1 VIVAPAVVPA
11 AEAWDDPAEITADAH
26 VRVQLPAVVDMV
38 IAAATV
44 LSEAEVVVVMVI
56 AAGVPVVAMVIV
68 VAVVVVMVGS
78 AVRWVPV
85 PMVLIVAR
93 VARVVRAVRVALDSV
108 LRSAAGK
115 ACEDY
120 RF

>member
-1 VIVAPAVVPA
+1 VVPA
-11 AEAWDDPAEITADAH
+11 AEAWDDPAEVTADAH
-26 VRVQLPAVVDMV
+26 ERVQLPAVVMV

-44 LSEAEVVVVMVI
+44 LSAAEAVAVMVI
-56 AAGVPVVAMVIV
+56 AAGVPVVAMVIA
-68 VAVVVVMVGS
+68 VAVVMVGS

-85 PMVLIVAR
+85 LMVLIVAR
-93 VARVVRAVRVALDSV
+93 VVRVVRAVRVALDSV
-108 LRSAAGK
+108 PRSAAGK